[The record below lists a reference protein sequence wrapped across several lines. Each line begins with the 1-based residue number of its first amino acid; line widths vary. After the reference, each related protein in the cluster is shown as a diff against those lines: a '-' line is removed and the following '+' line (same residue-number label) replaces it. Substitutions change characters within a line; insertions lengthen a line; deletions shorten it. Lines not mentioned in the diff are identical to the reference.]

1 MTQQGD
7 KQTHPERGNS
17 VGQLANRFLQ
27 PVNGG
32 GGQHRGKTGL
42 DQRDR
47 NTTISVIREPCV
59 NPDSNKPIRE
69 RHLLGL

>member
-32 GGQHRGKTGL
+32 GGAAQGENRSRSKRQKYNNQCDT
-42 DQRDR
+42 
-47 NTTISVIREPCV
+47 
-59 NPDSNKPIRE
+59 
-69 RHLLGL
+69 